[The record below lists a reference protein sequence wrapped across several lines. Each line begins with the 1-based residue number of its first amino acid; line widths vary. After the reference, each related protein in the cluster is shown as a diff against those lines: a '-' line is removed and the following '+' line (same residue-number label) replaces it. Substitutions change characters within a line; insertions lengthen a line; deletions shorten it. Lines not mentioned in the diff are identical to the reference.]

1 MCSFGFDGAD
11 MTVQED
17 IEKTLRDF
25 HSAKKVIGLTC
36 ISPIIAA
43 KVFGPNA
50 VKLTL
55 GGRGESF
62 PYEGAIDA
70 ASSFGAEMKEMDVNG
85 VCTDWK
91 NHIITTPS
99 YMQGDASP
107 HQIYDGIQIFL
118 KRVESL
124 SRQQEAANKK
134 AEETVEPAVHPA

>member
-1 MCSFGFDGAD
+1 M
-11 MTVQED
+11 
-17 IEKTLRDF
+17 
-25 HSAKKVIGLTC
+25 TC

-43 KVFGPNA
+43 KVFGKEG

-70 ASSFGAEMKEMDVNG
+70 AASFGANMMELDVTG
-85 VCTDWK
+85 TCTDWK
-91 NHIITTPS
+91 NHIISTPS

-107 HQIYDGIQIFL
+107 HQIFDGIQSFL

-124 SRQQEAANKK
+124 VRQQQAAKQQAESEAAANSGD
-134 AEETVEPAVHPA
+134 HPA